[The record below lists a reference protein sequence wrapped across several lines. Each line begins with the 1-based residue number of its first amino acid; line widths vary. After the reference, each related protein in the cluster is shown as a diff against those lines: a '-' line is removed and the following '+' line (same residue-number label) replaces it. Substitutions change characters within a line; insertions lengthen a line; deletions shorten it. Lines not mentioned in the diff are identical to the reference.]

1 MRGYHTIGGWWGAT
15 EPGTGNKYIYTHPM
29 IPNSLLSSRNGA
41 HIPEKW
47 GSAMNSWGAL
57 SKERDYSGS
66 SSVSSWSK
74 THVWYRLS
82 RLQCRCGPRS
92 LANTLTT
99 GAPTRG
105 QGELTLEL
113 MILGFHWIP
122 LASIGFHWL
131 TLASIIL
138 DFMVFH
144 EIYLN
149 LQIPCVSIMDSC
161 WGCPDGAQVPSGE
174 AQLSTLCQGGRI
186 KTRKILE
193 ALTNCRVWCRIFE
206 LYI

>member
-1 MRGYHTIGGWWGAT
+1 MGGHNSEMLQIVFKVFFFGGGNEGYHTIGGVVG
-15 EPGTGNKYIYTHPM
+15 GYRTGNREQKKKIYIYIKYIYIYTHPM

-131 TLASIIL
+131 PLAYIG
-138 DFMVFH
+138 FH
-144 EIYLN
+144 
-149 LQIPCVSIMDSC
+149 
-161 WGCPDGAQVPSGE
+161 
-174 AQLSTLCQGGRI
+174 
-186 KTRKILE
+186 
-193 ALTNCRVWCRIFE
+193 
-206 LYI
+206 